1 MERILIVDGQKLLIL
16 MFYCMPARITNEKGI
31 SIGGTLGFVGALL
44 KIIRMTSPTHV
55 VVLFDSETKNGRGE
69 LNPEYKANRTDFSD
83 IPEGETPFSQLPYIY
98 AALDF
103 LGVAYAEAVNC
114 ETDDIIASYVY
125 TYGEKCKIIISSFDS
140 DFFQLI
146 SEHVS
151 VLRYRGRNTLIF
163 TDQTVRE
170 KFGIEPCRYA
180 DFKAMTGD
188 TADNIRGADKIG
200 PKTAAELL
208 LQFGSLEC
216 IIENADRICK
226 PSIRASV
233 MQNAE
238 RLRMN
243 YRLIKLDSHAALPY
257 EKEKLIFSDAGRTT
271 GEILH
276 AIGLK

>member
-1 MERILIVDGQKLLIL
+1 MERILIVDGHNLLFQ
-16 MFYCMPARITNEKGI
+16 MFYGMPARITNEKGI
-31 SIGGTLGFVGALL
+31 SISGTLGFVGALL

-55 VVLFDSETKNGRGE
+55 VVLFDSETENGRAE
-69 LNPEYKANRTDFSD
+69 LTPEYKANRTDFSD

-98 AALDF
+98 PALDF

-146 SEHVS
+146 SERVS

-216 IIENADRICK
+216 IIENTDRICK

-233 MQNAE
+233 MQSAE